1 MVDVVVGLRAGE
13 GRTMGMMSNP
23 AEAVWWPWLCAGD
36 GMVEVLAVEGWISG
50 ETEYELAESIWMFA
64 EGCQQGEVGVSSRLA
79 ALRSL
84 TQLSR

>member
-1 MVDVVVGLRAGE
+1 
-13 GRTMGMMSNP
+13 
-23 AEAVWWPWLCAGD
+23 
-36 GMVEVLAVEGWISG
+36 MVEVLAVEGWISG

-64 EGCQQGEVGVSSRLA
+64 EGCQQGEVGVSSRRA